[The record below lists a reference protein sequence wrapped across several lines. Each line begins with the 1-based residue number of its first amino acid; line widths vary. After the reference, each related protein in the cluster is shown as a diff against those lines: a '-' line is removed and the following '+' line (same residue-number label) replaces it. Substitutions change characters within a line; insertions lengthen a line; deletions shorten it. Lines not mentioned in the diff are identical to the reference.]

1 MKSII
6 GSSVPITD
14 ALPKATGE
22 TLYTGDLKLPGM
34 VHGRLIL
41 SEIPAGRVKAIH
53 TQEALKVPG
62 VLRILT
68 AEDFPDTAYN
78 SALRFKDHG
87 IIKSE
92 TVLSKEVRFVG
103 DRIGV
108 ILAESIPAAD
118 EALKRI
124 TVEYE
129 EKAAVFD
136 EEEAVGEGSPRVHQE
151 LDNRIGTIAVGL
163 PQEEIDALIQGAD
176 LIIEDQYKIP
186 MVSQVPMETHTV
198 IGDWRSGKLTIYA
211 STQNTFA
218 VRVLAGDIFGL
229 PYHKVRVIQPTLGG
243 SFGSK
248 LEVVT
253 ELVAAGASMAIRR
266 PVRIALTRKENM
278 VASRTRN
285 GATVKVRTGIRKDG
299 TIAASSFEILTNTG
313 AYVGSAMNVVGAMSH
328 KLSKAYKF
336 PIRFTG
342 SPVLTNLPIAGAM
355 RGYGSPQAFLGMQLH
370 LDHAARELGIDPAA
384 LLLKNVIRKEEVDK
398 DSFGNP
404 ELAACM
410 ERGMEMFRW
419 ESRKE
424 EIARHNASAG
434 PTLRGMGIG
443 IGSHGSGVFPAHQDL
458 INLFLRLNEDGTFN
472 YWSAAHDMGNGSLTV
487 QRMILAEGLGV
498 RVGDIEST
506 EVNTETCPWNLGDYA
521 SRGVFVE
528 GEGARKLALAMKE
541 QILEVAAQAYETTID
556 GLSLENGE
564 VMKGEAVLGSLGDVA
579 MYAQKTLQK
588 ELLATVS
595 HRNPCGRSS
604 YGAHFAEVE
613 VDRET
618 GEIKVLDYVAVHDA
632 GVVINRMGIE
642 GQLHGGIHMGIGYA
656 LSEKMTFDEKGRL
669 QENSLKKYKV
679 YKADEMP
686 PIQVDFIEEGDTGG
700 PYGAKSI
707 SECAVVPSAPA
718 VLNAIADALGAPLRG
733 IPADKEEI
741 LGILKKRED
750 KK

>member
-41 SEIPAGRVKAIH
+41 SEVAAGRVKAIH

-62 VLRILT
+62 VIRILT

-92 TVLSKEVRFVG
+92 TVLSKEPRFVG

-108 ILAESIPAAD
+108 ILAESLPAAD
-118 EALKRI
+118 AALKLI
-124 TVEYE
+124 AVEYE
-129 EKAAVFD
+129 EKPGVFD
-136 EEEAVGEGSPRVHQE
+136 EEEAVAEGSPRVHE
-151 LDNRIGTIAVGL
+151 GLENRIATITVGI
-163 PQEEIDALIQGAD
+163 PEDEIEKLIQSSD
-176 LIIEDQYKIP
+176 MIIEDKYKIP

-198 IGDWRSGKLTIYA
+198 IGDWRAGKLTIYA

-218 VRVLAGDIFGL
+218 VRVLAGDVFKL

-243 SFGSK
+243 AFGSK

-253 ELVAAGASMAIRR
+253 ELVAAGASIAIRR

-285 GATVKVRTGIRKDG
+285 GATVQIRTGVRNDG
-299 TIAASSFEILTNTG
+299 TIVASSFHILTNTG
-313 AYVGSAMNVVGAMSH
+313 GYVGSAMNVVGAMSH
-328 KLSKAYKF
+328 KLFKAYKF
-336 PIRFTG
+336 PLRFTG

-370 LDHAARELGIDPAA
+370 LDHVARELGMDPAA
-384 LLLKNVIRKEEVDK
+384 LLFKNIIRKEEVDRE
-398 DSFGNP
+398 SFGNP

-419 ESRKE
+419 DSRKE
-424 EIARHNASAG
+424 EIARHNAAAG

-458 INLFLRLNEDGTFN
+458 INLILRLNEDGTFN
-472 YWSAAHDMGNGSLTV
+472 YWSAAHDMGNGSLTA
-487 QRMILAEGLGV
+487 QRMILAESLGV
-498 RVGDIEST
+498 RVEDIEST

-521 SRGVFVE
+521 SRGIFVE
-528 GEGARKLALAMKE
+528 GEGARKLALSMKE
-541 QILEVAAQAYETTID
+541 QILEVAALVYNSPIEV
-556 GLSLENGE
+556 LSLKNGK
-564 VMKGEAVLGSLGDVA
+564 VMKWQEVLGNLGDIA
-579 MYAQKTLQK
+579 MYAQKNLQK

-595 HRNPCGRSS
+595 HHNPCGRSS

-613 VDRET
+613 VDRAS
-618 GEIKVLDYVAVHDA
+618 GEVKVVDYVAVHDA

-642 GQLHGGIHMGIGYA
+642 GQLHGGVHMGIGYA
-656 LSEKMTFDEKGRL
+656 LSEKMTFDAKGRL
-669 QENSLKKYKV
+669 QENSLKKYKI

-718 VLNAIADALGAPLRG
+718 VLNAITDALGTPIQG
-733 IPADKEEI
+733 IPADKKEI
-741 LGILKKRED
+741 SGILKKREEI
-750 KK
+750 